1 MRQPSRESGF
11 TIVEMTV
18 TVVLLGVLMA
28 IAVNRYDHWQAA
40 SDQSGTASEIEAVLR
55 STHQRAITE
64 GAALC
69 VLFDTANGRYAVRE
83 GGCAAPGTVVDGP
96 RQVNGDSTHLAS
108 PAFTGSGGAGVV
120 FYARGTATGGSLQV
134 TRDGSSK
141 VYTVHV
147 EQLTG
152 RVTVS

>member
-1 MRQPSRESGF
+1 MRATARDDGYTLIE
-11 TIVEMTV
+11 VM
-18 TVVLLGVLMA
+18 VVVALLGVLMT
-28 IAVNRYDHWQAA
+28 ITVNRYDHWQAA
-40 SDQSGTASEIEAVLR
+40 SDQSGTASEIEALLR

-64 GAALC
+64 GIALC
-69 VLFDTANGRYAVRE
+69 VLFDTADDRYAVHR
-83 GGCAAPGTVVDGP
+83 GGCAAPGVVVDGP
-96 RQVNGDSTHLAS
+96 RDVAGHGTHLAS
-108 PAFTGSGGAGVV
+108 PSFAGSGGAGVV

-134 TRDGSSK
+134 TRDGSSR